1 MSILLPGILFH
12 YTGKKKKENKVLQAG
27 RQTGSYR
34 LCVEAVGGDAV
45 VSGLFWRLYQV
56 SFGGYIR
63 SPLAV
68 ISGLFWRLEW
78 MRMYQVSFGGQSI
91 SSAV

>member
-1 MSILLPGILFH
+1 MDISILLPGILFH

-45 VSGLFWRLYQV
+45 VSGLFWPLYQV

-63 SPLAV
+63 SLLAV
-68 ISGLFWRLEW
+68 GMDAVVSGLF
-78 MRMYQVSFGGQSI
+78 
-91 SSAV
+91 